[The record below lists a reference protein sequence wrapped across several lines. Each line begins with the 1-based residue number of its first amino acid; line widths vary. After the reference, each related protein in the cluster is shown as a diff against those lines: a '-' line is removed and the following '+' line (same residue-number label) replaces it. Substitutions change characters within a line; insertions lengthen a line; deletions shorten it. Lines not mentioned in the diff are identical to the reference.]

1 VLQCTSKYPCPPE
14 DAGLNVILELK
25 KRYDFSVGYSDH
37 TQGLAIPLAAVVL
50 GAEVVEKHFTL
61 SKKMYGSD
69 ARFAT
74 EPDEFKRLVEE
85 IRALEKALQNKV
97 DKNKKAEELKEMKIV
112 FEKSIVTACAIKAG
126 TVIEDK
132 HLAYKKP
139 GDGIPARKFK
149 EVIGKV
155 AKKDM
160 PANYK
165 IKWEDLTND

>member
-1 VLQCTSKYPCPPE
+1 M
-14 DAGLNVILELK
+14 LN
-25 KRYDFSVGYSDH
+25 
-37 TQGLAIPLAAVVL
+37 T
-50 GAEVVEKHFTL
+50 
-61 SKKMYGSD
+61 
-69 ARFAT
+69 
-74 EPDEFKRLVEE
+74 
-85 IRALEKALQNKV
+85 
-97 DKNKKAEELKEMKIV
+97 EELKEMKIV

-149 EVIGKV
+149 EVIGNV